1 MAVDKNIKIL
11 LVEDAGVMRK
21 MEIKTLNSLDFN
33 NVSEAE
39 NGKEAIEILKKDP
52 AFELIISDWNMPVM
66 DGFELLNWVRSNEN
80 TGNIPFLMATGRGE
94 KKEVEKASEAGVS
107 SFISKPFN
115 KDELFEKI
123 NEAFGVKSEVQ
134 EPKPL
139 TQQTRITASGKV
151 KIKAVHIQITDHL
164 TLGILKNLIKKNEV
178 SPKHFELETECM
190 PSWNTVAKALE
201 NKTAD
206 AAFILAPLAMDL
218 YNYGVPL
225 RLILFAHKNGS
236 ICVKNKTGDDV
247 SGPEFFKNKSF
258 YIPHTMSIH
267 NMLGHIYFNN
277 IGLKPGVTG
286 QKDVNVNFEV
296 VAPIKM
302 GEFMAGNEDA
312 SGFMVAEPLGTKAIA
327 AGSAELQFLSSE
339 VWENHPCCVLAVQ
352 EDLINNYPDAV
363 QEFTNLLVQAGKVIS
378 QKPGYAAEVAV
389 EFLDP
394 KKELGLKVPIL
405 KNVLTEPKGIKT
417 DNLYPVKSDL
427 NFIQNYMHDNMG
439 IGSVINLDD
448 FVDLKFADKACSE
461 SDKSVKKNK
470 ITEDDLS
477 SKVQQISNRGKE
489 NVEDLHSKEAL
500 NMEGKYLIF
509 ILDNERYGIE
519 ILKIVE
525 IIKMVPITCVPNT
538 PDFVKGVINLRG
550 SIVPTID
557 LRIKIGLDAVEYN
570 SKTRILIG
578 EDVHDGAKIR
588 VGFIV
593 DAVEVICDVKAKDI
607 ESSSSFNDDAENQF
621 ILGAVKSNDGIYL
634 LLNLPMIMAPINGQG
649 KSIKKKVLV

>member
-1 MAVDKNIKIL
+1 
-11 LVEDAGVMRK
+11 
-21 MEIKTLNSLDFN
+21 
-33 NVSEAE
+33 
-39 NGKEAIEILKKDP
+39 
-52 AFELIISDWNMPVM
+52 MPVK

-80 TGNIPFLMATGRGE
+80 TRNIPFLMATGRGE

-134 EPKPL
+134 EQKPL
-139 TQQTRITASGKV
+139 TQQTRISSSGKV
-151 KIKAVHIQITDHL
+151 RIKAVHIQITDHL
-164 TLGILKNLIKKNEV
+164 TLGILKNLIRKNEV
-178 SPKHFELETECM
+178 TPKHFELETECM

-286 QKDVNVNFEV
+286 QKDVNINFEV

-363 QEFTNLLVQAGKVIS
+363 QEFTSLLVQAGKVIS

-427 NFIQNYMHDNMG
+427 NFIQNYMHDKMG
-439 IGSVINLDD
+439 IGSVINLDN

-477 SKVQQISNRGKE
+477 SKVKQIANRGKE

-509 ILDNERYGIE
+509 VLDNERYGIE

-557 LRIKIGLDAVEYN
+557 LRLKIGLDAAEYN

-578 EDVHDGAKIR
+578 EDEHDGAKIR

-607 ESSSSFNDDAENQF
+607 ESSSSFNDEAENQF

-634 LLNLPMIMAPINGQG
+634 LLNLPMIIAPINGLG
-649 KSIKKKVLV
+649 KSAKKKVLV

>member
-39 NGKEAIEILKKDP
+39 NGKDAIELLIKDP
-52 AFELIISDWNMPVM
+52 AFELIISDWNMPVK

-80 TGNIPFLMATGRGE
+80 TRNIPFLMATGRGE

-134 EPKPL
+134 EQKPL
-139 TQQTRITASGKV
+139 TQQTRISSSGKV
-151 KIKAVHIQITDHL
+151 RIKAVHIQITDHL

-178 SPKHFELETECM
+178 TPKHFELETECM

-363 QEFTNLLVQAGKVIS
+363 QEFTSLLVQAGKVIS

-427 NFIQNYMHDNMG
+427 NFIQNYMHDKMG
-439 IGSVINLDD
+439 IGSVINLDN

-477 SKVQQISNRGKE
+477 SKVMQIANRGKE

-509 ILDNERYGIE
+509 VLDNERYGIE

-557 LRIKIGLDAVEYN
+557 LRLKIGLDAAEYN

-578 EDVHDGAKIR
+578 EDEHDGAKIR

-607 ESSSSFNDDAENQF
+607 ESSSSFNDEAENQF

-634 LLNLPMIMAPINGQG
+634 LLNLPMIIAPINGLG
-649 KSIKKKVLV
+649 KSAKKKVLV

>member
-39 NGKEAIEILKKDP
+39 NGKDAIELLIKDP
-52 AFELIISDWNMPVM
+52 AFELIISDWNMPVK

-80 TGNIPFLMATGRGE
+80 TRNIPFLMATGRGE

-134 EPKPL
+134 EQKPL
-139 TQQTRITASGKV
+139 TQQTRISSSGKV
-151 KIKAVHIQITDHL
+151 RIKAVHIQITDHL
-164 TLGILKNLIKKNEV
+164 TLGILKNLIRKNEV
-178 SPKHFELETECM
+178 TPKHFELETECM

-286 QKDVNVNFEV
+286 QKDVNINFEV

-363 QEFTNLLVQAGKVIS
+363 QEFTSLLVQAGKVIS

-427 NFIQNYMHDNMG
+427 NFIQNYMHDKMG
-439 IGSVINLDD
+439 IGSVINLDN

-477 SKVQQISNRGKE
+477 SKVKQIANRGKE

-509 ILDNERYGIE
+509 VLDNERYGIE

-557 LRIKIGLDAVEYN
+557 LRLKIGLDAAEYN

-578 EDVHDGAKIR
+578 EDEHDGAKIR

-607 ESSSSFNDDAENQF
+607 ESSSSFNDEAENQF

-634 LLNLPMIMAPINGQG
+634 LLNLPMIIAPINGLG
-649 KSIKKKVLV
+649 KSAKKKVLV

>member
-1 MAVDKNIKIL
+1 MAVNKNIKIL

-33 NVSEAE
+33 NVKEAE
-39 NGKEAIEILKKDP
+39 NGKDAIELLQSDP
-52 AFELIISDWNMPVM
+52 AVELIISDWNMPVM
-66 DGFELLNWVRSNEN
+66 DGFELLKWVRSNEK
-80 TGNIPFLMATGRGE
+80 TKDVPFLMATGRGE

-123 NEAFGVKSEVQ
+123 NEAFGVKSEVV

-139 TQQTRITASGKV
+139 TQETRITTSGKV

-164 TLGILKNLIKKNEV
+164 TLGILKNMIKKNEV
-178 SPKHFELETECM
+178 SPKNFELETECM

-218 YNYGVPL
+218 YNYGVPI

-286 QKDVNVNFEV
+286 QKDVDVNFEV

-327 AGSAELQFLSSE
+327 SGSAELQFLSSE

-352 EDLINNYPDAV
+352 EDLIKNYPDAV
-363 QEFTNLLVQAGKVIS
+363 QEFTSMLVQAGKVIS

-427 NFIQNYMHDNMG
+427 DFIQNYMHDKMG
-439 IGSVINLDD
+439 IGSVINLNE

-461 SDKSVKKNK
+461 ADKAVKGKKVTEEDLSVKVNQ
-470 ITEDDLS
+470 IT
-477 SKVQQISNRGKE
+477 NRGNEGDK
-489 NVEDLHSKEAL
+489 DIHSKAAL

-557 LRIKIGLDAVEYN
+557 LRLKIGLEAVEYG

-578 EDVHDGAKIR
+578 EEERDGVKMR

-593 DAVEVICDVKAKDI
+593 DAVEVITDVKAENI
-607 ESSSSFNDDAENQF
+607 ESSASFNDQEDNQF
-621 ILGAVKSNDGIYL
+621 ILGAVKSIDGIYL
-634 LLNLPMIMAPINGQG
+634 LLNLPMIMAPINGLG
-649 KSIKKKVLV
+649 KAAKKKELV

>member
-1 MAVDKNIKIL
+1 MAINKNIKIL

-33 NVSEAE
+33 NVKEAK
-39 NGKEAIEILKKDP
+39 NGKAAIELLQNSLDV
-52 AFELIISDWNMPVM
+52 ELIISDWNMPVM
-66 DGFELLNWVRSNEN
+66 GGYELLKWVRSNGK
-80 TGNIPFLMATGRGE
+80 TKDLPFIMATGRGE

-123 NEAFGVKSEVQ
+123 NEAFGVKSEEIEQ
-134 EPKPL
+134 NSL
-139 TQQTRITASGKV
+139 TQETRITSSGKV

-164 TLGILKNLIKKNEV
+164 TLGILKNMINKNEF
-178 SPKHFELETECM
+178 SPKHFELETECL

-218 YNYGVPL
+218 YNYGVPV

-247 SGPEFFKNKSF
+247 AGPEFFKNKSF

-277 IGLKPGVTG
+277 IGLKPSVTG
-286 QKDVNVNFEV
+286 QKDVDINFEV

-302 GEFMAGNEDA
+302 GELLAGNEDA
-312 SGFMVAEPLGTKAIA
+312 SGFIVAEPLGTKAIA
-327 AGSAELQFLSSE
+327 SGLAELQFLSSE
-339 VWENHPCCVLAVQ
+339 LWENHPCCVLAVQ
-352 EDLINNYPDAV
+352 EDLIKNHPDAV
-363 QEFTNLLVQAGKVIS
+363 QEFTSLLVQAGKIIS

-394 KKELGLKVPIL
+394 KRELGLKVSIL

-427 NFIQNYMHDNMG
+427 DFIQNYMHDKMG
-439 IGSVINLDD
+439 IGSVINLNE

-461 SDKSVKKNK
+461 ADKSAK
-470 ITEDDLS
+470 IKIIAEKDLTI
-477 SKVQQISNRGKE
+477 KVQQILSREMETEKNI
-489 NVEDLHSKEAL
+489 HSKEAL

-538 PDFVKGVINLRG
+538 PAFVKGVINLRG

-557 LRIKIGLDAVEYN
+557 LRLKIGMDPAEYS
-570 SKTRILIG
+570 SKTRILIS
-578 EDVHDGAKIR
+578 EDERDGVKTR

-593 DAVEVICDVKAKDI
+593 DAVEVICDVKAEKI
-607 ESSSSFNDDAENQF
+607 ESSSSFNDQADNQF
-621 ILGAVKSNDGIYL
+621 ILGAVKSTDGIYL
-634 LLNLPMIMAPINGQG
+634 LLNLPMIMAPVNTLR
-649 KSIKKKVLV
+649 KEAKMKVFV